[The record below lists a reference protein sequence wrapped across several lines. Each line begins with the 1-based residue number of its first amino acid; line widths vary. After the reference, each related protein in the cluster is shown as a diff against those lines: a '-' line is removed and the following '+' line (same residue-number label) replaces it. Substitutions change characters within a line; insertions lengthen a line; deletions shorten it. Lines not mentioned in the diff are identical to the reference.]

1 MISSLPRLLL
11 ATALGLAVPGVSFVA
26 VAQTQTKPAPAAK
39 SDTLPSKVN
48 GVAIPKARVDVF
60 IKAQVA
66 QGTPDTPELRRAVT
80 QELVMR
86 ELMAQ
91 EATKKGLAKNPEVQ
105 AQVDLTRQ
113 TVLAAAYR
121 QDFMRNNKPSEA
133 AIKAEY
139 DKARAEA
146 GDTEYKARHI
156 LVESEAQAQEIIA
169 KLKRGE
175 KFEDLASVSKDE
187 GSKQRGGDLDW
198 SAPAQYVKP
207 FAEALTKLEKGKY
220 TETPVHT
227 RMGYHVILLEDT
239 RPTQFPPY
247 EEVKGRVA
255 QAMTAQAFEK
265 NMIELRKKAKI
276 E

>member
-1 MISSLPRLLL
+1 MNPSLPRLLL
-11 ATALGLAVPGVSFVA
+11 ATALGLAVPGLVM
-26 VAQTQTKPAPAAK
+26 AQAPTNPAPAPAAK
-39 SDTLPSKVN
+39 SSALPSKVN
-48 GVAIPKARVDVF
+48 GVTIPKARVDVF
-60 IKAQVA
+60 VKAQVA

-80 QELVMR
+80 QELIMR

-91 EATKKGLAKNPEVQ
+91 EATKKGLTKNPEVQ
-105 AQVDLTRQ
+105 AQIDLTRQ

-121 QDFMRNNKPSEA
+121 QDFAKTHKPSEA
-133 AIKAEY
+133 DIKAEY
-139 DKARAEA
+139 EKARVEA
-146 GDTEYKARHI
+146 GDKEYKARHI
-156 LVESEAQAQEIIA
+156 LVESESQAQEIIA

-175 KFEDLASVSKDE
+175 RFEDLASVSKDE

-207 FAEALTKLEKGKY
+207 FAEALTKLEKGKF
-220 TETPVHT
+220 TETPVQT
-227 RMGYHVILLEDT
+227 RMGYHVILLEDV

-255 QAMTAQAFEK
+255 QAMQAQAFEK